1 MAYKKN
7 LLYQLF
13 HKIYKDK
20 FPLGPCI
27 TFGKV
32 KTHYGV
38 PNMVTSKSILRVFKC
53 IFKHR
58 KLDKKIIFFEMVL
71 TFFFHVQVSSA
82 PL

>member
-1 MAYKKN
+1 MTYQKN

-13 HKIYKDK
+13 HKIYKDEL
-20 FPLGPCI
+20 PLGPCI

-38 PNMVTSKSILRVFKC
+38 PNMVTSKSILGVFKC

-58 KLDKKIIFFEMVL
+58 KVNKKIKIFEMVL
-71 TFFFHVQVSSA
+71 TFFFPCQS
-82 PL
+82 